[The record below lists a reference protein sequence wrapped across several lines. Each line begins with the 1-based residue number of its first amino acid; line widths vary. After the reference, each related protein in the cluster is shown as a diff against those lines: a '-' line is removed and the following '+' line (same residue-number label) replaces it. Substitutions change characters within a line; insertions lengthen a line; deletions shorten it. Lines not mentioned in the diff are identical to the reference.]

1 MSPEQMLA
9 MLRHAYEQIVHDA
22 MGDPRRFADGL
33 IAPVIRGLETHVM
46 FAAISDPKNA
56 HLFTVDA
63 ALEAFDA
70 QPLLTKEKAERTALT
85 KADTRALWHAVN
97 NADFML
103 RELVK
108 DPRSTSPATVQAE
121 KDLVAQAKRA
131 LRKVNALRKE
141 GL

>member
-22 MGDPRRFADGL
+22 LGDPRRFADGL

-70 QPLLTKEKAERTALT
+70 QPQATEGKIEREALT
-85 KADTRALWHAVN
+85 KAETTALWHAVQ
-97 NADFML
+97 AYQEMVWAMPDI
-103 RELVK
+103 
-108 DPRSTSPATVQAE
+108 STISTATTDAE
-121 KDLVAQAKRA
+121 RVRLKLAKRA
-131 LRKVNALRKE
+131 LHKVNTLRKE

>member
-70 QPLLTKEKAERTALT
+70 HPLPAEEKVDRAALT
-85 KADTRALWHAVN
+85 KDETVALWHAVQ
-97 NADFML
+97 AHTDMV
-103 RELVK
+103 RAMPEI
-108 DPRSTSPATVQAE
+108 STISLETIKVERARL
-121 KDLVAQAKRA
+121 KLAKRA